1 LTSAPPPFNVRPD
14 FIGGLTEDSFG
25 SRQKIGRNAY
35 HALRPFCIYGE
46 KMALKRW
53 LALTASIVMQ
63 TCLGMV
69 YAWSTFAPALEREH
83 QITPGRSGLVFG
95 VCIASFT
102 VSMVFGGQLQQKAG
116 PRLTGMAG
124 GLLFLTGYL
133 TGSFAGDAFPVMLAG
148 FGVLAGAGIGLAY
161 VCPLATGIKWFP
173 KQKGLITGLAV
184 AGFGLGG
191 IFFAS
196 AGQRMIE
203 NQMPVLSI
211 LRTIGWIVGIV
222 AVCASALLFV
232 PPSGGKNPI
241 LTEVH
246 ADSLKSILPMR
257 RFRIL
262 FWQMF
267 CGTFGG
273 LLIIGNLKPIGMAE
287 GLTAEAATR
296 AVMLFAVGNASGRI
310 LWGHWYDR
318 LGTGVI
324 TACMTLL
331 AAGAILMGLSAEP
344 RGFFAATVIT
354 AFAFGG
360 CFVLF
365 AARVADE
372 FGFNRLSE
380 IYPFVFLAYGIA
392 GLAGP
397 PAGGWMLARSGSPL
411 LPCLAV
417 LLLALGGLISSMRRN
432 RGLQMNVKP
441 AQ

>member
-1 LTSAPPPFNVRPD
+1 
-14 FIGGLTEDSFG
+14 
-25 SRQKIGRNAY
+25 
-35 HALRPFCIYGE
+35 
-46 KMALKRW
+46 
-53 LALTASIVMQ
+53 
-63 TCLGMV
+63 
-69 YAWSTFAPALEREH
+69 
-83 QITPGRSGLVFG
+83 
-95 VCIASFT
+95 
-102 VSMVFGGQLQQKAG
+102 MVFGGQLQQKIG

-124 GLLFLTGYL
+124 GLLFLIGYL
-133 TGSFAGDAFPVMLAG
+133 TGSFSGGSFAFMLTG
-148 FGVLAGAGIGLAY
+148 FGILAGAGIGLAY

-173 KQKGLITGLAV
+173 NQKGLITGLAV

-196 AGQRMIE
+196 AGQRMIDA
-203 NQMPVLSI
+203 QIPVLAI
-211 LRTIGWIVGIV
+211 LRTIGWIVGGV
-222 AVCASALLFV
+222 VVCASMLLFV
-232 PPSGGKNPI
+232 PPSGETSP
-241 LTEVH
+241 LPADVH
-246 ADSLKSILPMR
+246 AHSLRRILPMR

-273 LLIIGNLKPIGMAE
+273 LLIIGNLKPIGMTE

-318 LGTGVI
+318 LGAGVI
-324 TACMTLL
+324 TFCMLLL
-331 AAGAILMGLSAEP
+331 AVSATAMGLITAP
-344 RGFFAATVIT
+344 VGFYTATVMI

-372 FGFNRLSE
+372 FGPHRLSE

-397 PAGGWMLARSGSPL
+397 PAGGWMLTRSGSPL

-417 LLLALGGLISSMRRN
+417 VLLAGGGVISSMRRN
-432 RGLQMNVKP
+432 RTL
-441 AQ
+441 